1 MKNKIAKLITNPSL
15 IYWVYA
21 VSVFLYFQT
30 KDRFDLW
37 VATDSPGYVNFSFNS
52 LSAIISQQRTFFYPL
67 FLNLVK
73 VISPDFH
80 LLPAAQFVV
89 YALAVFVFF
98 RGLRIANFSKI
109 QALVTALPLLHT
121 QILWRLVP
129 AQLPEILSV
138 SMAILTIA
146 FMFMFVK
153 QTYNPFLLITLS
165 LSLFLTY
172 QTRPSFLFLIPL
184 VPLLTFVLVFFF
196 NYHHR
201 VRNNFYR
208 NILIK
213 VVIACFIPYL
223 LFNILRTSLVN
234 TSGVVSFSGYSL
246 SGITTQMLTAD
257 IIPELP
263 VEQQQ
268 LAQAIVD
275 WREQLKNM
283 SPEELSQAIDE
294 QFNHENMTPCLIPA
308 SKATYTQWYYCF
320 GFNSWRT
327 AIKVANNLYGDNPV
341 LVNDSLKD
349 LSLSIIKIQPRLYFK
364 WIYNGLK
371 LALKRLTYPEVGGVE
386 KSLTE
391 DVFLSYIAKVITFV
405 LVLLCL
411 LFLLKII
418 GITYLEKPA
427 FLESPT
433 SFLAIISSSLLIVYG
448 LLLRWGFDFSDF
460 LIIILWYNF
469 LVIIAAIV
477 IFVLI
482 RIIGI
487 FKFSSSDLK
496 FFLPIP
502 TELSAITM
510 TGILFFLGGT
520 FLTIL
525 VARPIPRYTQAYSVF
540 LPSILSLTTL
550 ILVTFTAKKVF
561 NIFAKKT

>member
-1 MKNKIAKLITNPSL
+1 MKSKIIKIITNASV
-15 IYWVYA
+15 IYWLYA
-21 VSVFLYFQT
+21 VFIFLYFQF
-30 KDRFDLW
+30 KDRFNLHTGD
-37 VATDSPGYVNFSFNS
+37 DSLSYVNFSFNS
-52 LSAIISQQRTFFYPL
+52 LSDIVSQERTFFYPS

-98 RGLRIANFSKI
+98 RGLRIANFSRI

-121 QILWRLVP
+121 QILWRFVHVQV
-129 AQLPEILSV
+129 AEILSV
-138 SMAILTIA
+138 SMAIITIA

-153 QTYNPFLLITLS
+153 QTYNYFLLTALS

-184 VPLLTFVLVFFF
+184 VPLLTLVLVFFF

-208 NILIK
+208 NIVIK
-213 VVIACFIPYL
+213 VLIACFIPYL

-234 TSGVVSFSGYSL
+234 TSGVVSFAGYSL
-246 SGITTQMLTAD
+246 SGITTQRLTAD

-283 SPEELSQAIDE
+283 SPEQLSQAIDE
-294 QFNHENMTPCLIPA
+294 PFNNHENMSPCLIPA
-308 SKATYTQWYYCF
+308 SKATYSQWGYCYS
-320 GFNSWRT
+320 FNCWRA
-327 AIKVANNLYGDNPV
+327 AIKVAKNMYGDNPV
-341 LVNDSLKD
+341 IVNNSLKD
-349 LSLSIIKIQPRLYFK
+349 LSLSIIKIHPRLYFK
-364 WIYNGLK
+364 WIYNSLK
-371 LALKRLTYPEVGGVE
+371 VALNSLAYQ
-386 KSLTE
+386 
-391 DVFLSYIAKVITFV
+391 DVFLSYIAKIITFAII
-405 LVLLCL
+405 LLCL

-427 FLESPT
+427 FLESPI
-433 SFLAIISSSLLIVYG
+433 SVLAIISSSLLIIYG
-448 LLLRWGFDFSDF
+448 LLLWRGFNFSDF
-460 LIIILWYNF
+460 LIIILGYNF

-502 TELSAITM
+502 TNLSAIMM
-510 TGILFFLGGT
+510 TGIFFFLGGT

-525 VARPIPRYTQAYSVF
+525 VARPNARYIQSYSVF

-550 ILVTFTAKKVF
+550 ILVTFTAQKVL
-561 NIFAKKT
+561 NIFPRKT

>member
-1 MKNKIAKLITNPSL
+1 MKSKIIKIITNASV
-15 IYWVYA
+15 IYWLYA
-21 VSVFLYFQT
+21 VFIFLYFQF
-30 KDRFDLW
+30 KDRFNLHTGD
-37 VATDSPGYVNFSFNS
+37 DSLSYVNFSFNS
-52 LSAIISQQRTFFYPL
+52 LSDIVSQERTFFYPS

-98 RGLRIANFSKI
+98 RGLRIANFSRI

-121 QILWRLVP
+121 QILWRFVHVQV
-129 AQLPEILSV
+129 AEILSV
-138 SMAILTIA
+138 SMAIITIA

-153 QTYNPFLLITLS
+153 QTYNYFLLTALS

-184 VPLLTFVLVFFF
+184 VPLLTLVLVFFF

-208 NILIK
+208 NIVIK
-213 VVIACFIPYL
+213 VLIACFIPYL

-234 TSGVVSFSGYSL
+234 TSGVVSFAGYSL
-246 SGITTQMLTAD
+246 SGITTQRLTAD

-283 SPEELSQAIDE
+283 SPEQLSQAIDE
-294 QFNHENMTPCLIPA
+294 PFNNHENMSPCLIPA
-308 SKATYTQWYYCF
+308 SKATYSQWGYCYS
-320 GFNSWRT
+320 FNCWRA
-327 AIKVANNLYGDNPV
+327 AIKVAKNMYGDNPV
-341 LVNDSLKD
+341 IVNNSLKD
-349 LSLSIIKIQPRLYFK
+349 LSLSIIKIHPRLYFK
-364 WIYNGLK
+364 WIYNSLK
-371 LALKRLTYPEVGGVE
+371 VALNSLAYQ
-386 KSLTE
+386 
-391 DVFLSYIAKVITFV
+391 DVFLSYIAKIITFAII
-405 LVLLCL
+405 LLCL

-427 FLESPT
+427 FLESPI
-433 SFLAIISSSLLIVYG
+433 SVLAIISSSLLIIYG
-448 LLLRWGFDFSDF
+448 LLLWRGFNFSDF
-460 LIIILWYNF
+460 LIIILGYNF

-487 FKFSSSDLK
+487 FKFSSSDLA
-496 FFLPIP
+496 LR
-502 TELSAITM
+502 EL
-510 TGILFFLGGT
+510 LC
-520 FLTIL
+520 
-525 VARPIPRYTQAYSVF
+525 
-540 LPSILSLTTL
+540 
-550 ILVTFTAKKVF
+550 K
-561 NIFAKKT
+561 